1 VAHNG
6 LRSERIYKYSQEQG
20 RETFSGRLGG
30 FVFIVKH
37 KNEPKSLPPDD
48 FWAQNVPK
56 MLLRPGLRLEP
67 RWGSSQ
73 RSPAL
78 ARFRWSLRFAARKGG
93 KRDRKGGRQG
103 EREGRVKIGRR
114 RKVEGRR

>member
-1 VAHNG
+1 
-6 LRSERIYKYSQEQG
+6 
-20 RETFSGRLGG
+20 
-30 FVFIVKH
+30 
-37 KNEPKSLPPDD
+37 
-48 FWAQNVPK
+48 

-114 RKVEGRR
+114 RKSRGAEVRGEGEKGEGNREGGGWRSGLRED